1 MPSYMA
7 PVTMP
12 PVEQARE
19 IFTRLGYVV
28 SGEGTELTAERK
40 WRTVHVTAITGTDAA
55 TEQRILTDGGNGDEP
70 RLRCFVTWE
79 GYTGELRERLMEM
92 KPPYD
97 WAVIGVDDHGS
108 YEVVHGA
115 APA

>member
-1 MPSYMA
+1 
-7 PVTMP
+7 MP

-40 WRTVHVTAITGTDAA
+40 WRTVHVTAMTGTDAE
-55 TEQRILTDGGNGDEP
+55 TECIRTDGGDGEP
-70 RLRCFVTWE
+70 RLRCFVTWD
-79 GYTGELRERLMEM
+79 GYAGELRERLLDV

-97 WAVIGVDDHGS
+97 WAVIEVDSHGG
-108 YEVVHGA
+108 YEVLDNATV
-115 APA
+115 PA

>member
-1 MPSYMA
+1 MA

-19 IFTRLGYVV
+19 IFSHLGYTVT
-28 SGEGTELTAERK
+28 GEGTELKAERK
-40 WRTVHVTAITGTDAA
+40 WRTVHVTAMTEADAEA
-55 TEQRILTDGGNGDEP
+55 TQRVLADGGDGEEP

-79 GYTGELRERLMEM
+79 EYTGELREHLVET

-97 WAVIGVDDHGS
+97 WAVISVDDRGS
-108 YEVVHGA
+108 YEVINGA
-115 APA
+115 TSA

>member
-1 MPSYMA
+1 MASYMA

-19 IFTRLGYVV
+19 VFTRLGYVV

-40 WRTVHVTAITGTDAA
+40 WRTVHVTAMTGIEA
-55 TEQRILTDGGNGDEP
+55 ENECIRTDGGEGEP
-70 RLRCFVTWE
+70 RLRCFVTWD
-79 GYTGELRERLMEM
+79 GYTGDLRERLLAA

-97 WAVIGVDDHGS
+97 WAVIGVDNHGG
-108 YEVVHGA
+108 YEVVDNTVA
-115 APA
+115 TA